1 MPKQEIAPGV
11 FVGSEIGDLNRQ
23 QKEAIKRLLDG
34 DESAMYDLRKISDKR
49 IELLMPRRFKRLKK
63 N

>member
-1 MPKQEIAPGV
+1 MPKETVA
-11 FVGSEIGDLNRQ
+11 DLNRQ
-23 QKEAIKRLLDG
+23 QKQAIKRLLEG

-49 IELLMPRRFKRLKK
+49 IELLMPRTFKRLKK